1 MEAIKEQEDKR
12 VDIIG
17 KINTEKTKGIEY
29 SDEKTKKLKDL
40 VEKIKKESKE
50 NKNKKFVYATT
61 SNVQYDF
68 NQYRDLKLFGNEI
81 YTKILS
87 LDEAKDK
94 KKETSD
100 LIDELGEKN

>member
-29 SDEKTKKLKDL
+29 SDEKAKKLKDL

-68 NQYRDLKLFGNEI
+68 NQLRDLKLFGNEI

-94 KKETSD
+94 KKR
-100 LIDELGEKN
+100 NVRFN